1 MLAILTSRSGQ
12 VVAREEIRQQ
22 VWGEETYVDFE
33 HSLNQCIKQIRT
45 ALNDDSSKPLYIET
59 LPRKGYRFLAPVTS
73 KTVATP
79 PAKVTA
85 SISGIQSRAVLPRV
99 SATSDNIV
107 VASVQS
113 MAQAAAPAPENPI
126 LAPDPLTAHV
136 NRDVA
141 AGEKKDP
148 ESSTHGQAR
157 RFIGLLALPVLA
169 AIGIAFYWHS
179 QKASALM
186 EKDTVVLADFT
197 NSTGESVFDDTLKQ
211 ALRIQLE
218 QSPFLNLVD
227 DRKVNAT
234 LKLTGRS
241 PSDRLTPDVTR
252 DVCQRVGSKAM
263 LTGSIAELGSQ
274 YVIGVKAVNC
284 NSGDLLAEAQERA
297 KSKEDV
303 LKALDRAAISVRRRL
318 GESLRSV
325 NNFATPVEEAT
336 TPSLEAL
343 QAYSLA
349 RKIEFANG
357 SVAALP
363 FYERAVELDPEFA
376 RAYVG
381 LSVHYAN
388 LNQAGRAAE
397 NALKAYDLR
406 GKVGDRERFAIEAIY
421 RMVATGELDKAVQV
435 YELWQQIYP
444 RDFLP
449 YGNLSFIYLELG
461 SWEEALNQGLE
472 AIRLAPNSNIG
483 YINAGTAYLGLNRL
497 QEAEAT
503 FKQAE
508 GRGLGSEGLLD
519 ERYQLAFLK
528 GDGAWMAR
536 LVADGIGKAGIED
549 SVLAMQADT
558 QAWYGKLKSAREL
571 TGRATDSAKQN
582 DASETVAAYRAAA
595 ALREVES
602 GNWERG
608 RAEADAAVKLAPD
621 RDVQGMAALA
631 LARSGDTVKAEKL
644 AAELN
649 HSFPSDTLVQ
659 KYWLP
664 TVRAA
669 VALEHNA
676 PDNAIEALKASSAIE
691 LGQPAKT
698 RVFLAPAYLRG
709 EAYLMLRDGN
719 SAAAEFRKFID
730 YRGVVGNGPLGAVAR
745 LGLARAYAIEAE
757 TEPTARDKARAAYQD
772 FMTLWKDADPDIPIY
787 RRAKTEYKK
796 LQATS

>member
-1 MLAILTSRSGQ
+1 
-12 VVAREEIRQQ
+12 
-22 VWGEETYVDFE
+22 
-33 HSLNQCIKQIRT
+33 
-45 ALNDDSSKPLYIET
+45 
-59 LPRKGYRFLAPVTS
+59 
-73 KTVATP
+73 
-79 PAKVTA
+79 
-85 SISGIQSRAVLPRV
+85 
-99 SATSDNIV
+99 
-107 VASVQS
+107 
-113 MAQAAAPAPENPI
+113 
-126 LAPDPLTAHV
+126 
-136 NRDVA
+136 
-141 AGEKKDP
+141 
-148 ESSTHGQAR
+148 
-157 RFIGLLALPVLA
+157 
-169 AIGIAFYWHS
+169 
-179 QKASALM
+179 
-186 EKDTVVLADFT
+186 
-197 NSTGESVFDDTLKQ
+197 
-211 ALRIQLE
+211 
-218 QSPFLNLVD
+218 
-227 DRKVNAT
+227 
-234 LKLTGRS
+234 
-241 PSDRLTPDVTR
+241 
-252 DVCQRVGSKAM
+252 
-263 LTGSIAELGSQ
+263 
-274 YVIGVKAVNC
+274 
-284 NSGDLLAEAQERA
+284 
-297 KSKEDV
+297 
-303 LKALDRAAISVRRRL
+303 
-318 GESLRSV
+318 
-325 NNFATPVEEAT
+325 
-336 TPSLEAL
+336 
-343 QAYSLA
+343 
-349 RKIEFANG
+349 
-357 SVAALP
+357 
-363 FYERAVELDPEFA
+363 VELDPEFA